1 MLNPFARSMLIDN
14 LTHGFQSRCSVLQF
28 TPATPFDYWLL
39 LNDCSLFDEVTTI
52 SVQGCPKANFPI
64 TPCLIFFIVLF
75 LWLFTDWWRDPSY
88 CAGIPNSKLWWLLFF
103 IHFFWRV
110 RLWLFI
116 TWWYDTNICNGGNIL
131 EIWFLLRLFVICAI
145 KLEFS
150 VYHFVPNNLNT
161 MKCSAY
167 YKVFICFDLNMSTW
181 NQFLLELLSCRY
193 WWSNR
198 GFFSTGEADS
208 VIPA

>member
-88 CAGIPNSKLWWLLFF
+88 CAGIPNSKLWWLLFLS
-103 IHFFWRV
+103 IFFGV
-110 RLWLFI
+110 LDYGCSLLDDMTPIFVMEEIFLKYDFCCAYLW
-116 TWWYDTNICNGGNIL
+116 Y
-131 EIWFLLRLFVICAI
+131 VQ
-145 KLEFS
+145 S
-150 VYHFVPNNLNT
+150 NLN
-161 MKCSAY
+161 SQ
-167 YKVFICFDLNMSTW
+167 FIILC
-181 NQFLLELLSCRY
+181 Q
-193 WWSNR
+193 
-198 GFFSTGEADS
+198 
-208 VIPA
+208 II

>member
-14 LTHGFQSRCSVLQF
+14 LTLGFQSRCSVLQF
-28 TPATPFDYWLL
+28 PPPFVYWLL

-52 SVQGCPKANFPI
+52 SVEGCPKANFPGSL
-64 TPCLIFFIVLF
+64 CLIFLIVLF
-75 LWLFTDWWRDPSY
+75 LWLFTDWWHDPSY
-88 CAGIPNSKLWWLLFF
+88 CAGIPNSKFWWLLFLSIF
-103 IHFFWRV
+103 VCV

-116 TWWYDTNICNGGNIL
+116 TWWYDTNISNGVNIF

-167 YKVFICFDLNMSTW
+167 
-181 NQFLLELLSCRY
+181 
-193 WWSNR
+193 
-198 GFFSTGEADS
+198 
-208 VIPA
+208 

>member
-1 MLNPFARSMLIDN
+1 MGFRVGVQYCNLPPPPPLIIGYCLMTVHCLMKWPQYLFRDAQKQIF
-14 LTHGFQSRCSVLQF
+14 LSPLAWFSSLFCF
-28 TPATPFDYWLL
+28 Y
-39 LNDCSLFDEVTTI
+39 DCSLIDDVTP
-52 SVQGCPKANFPI
+52 V
-64 TPCLIFFIVLF
+64 IVLGSLIANCGGSF
-75 LWLFTDWWRDPSY
+75 
-88 CAGIPNSKLWWLLFF
+88 FF

-198 GFFSTGEADS
+198 GFFLLVKQTL
-208 VIPA
+208 

>member
-75 LWLFTDWWRDPSY
+75 YDCSLIDDVTPVIVLGSLIANCGGSFFLSIFFGVLDYGCSLLDDMTPIFVMEEIFLKYDFCCAYLWYVQS
-88 CAGIPNSKLWWLLFF
+88 
-103 IHFFWRV
+103 
-110 RLWLFI
+110 
-116 TWWYDTNICNGGNIL
+116 
-131 EIWFLLRLFVICAI
+131 
-145 KLEFS
+145 
-150 VYHFVPNNLNT
+150 NLN
-161 MKCSAY
+161 SQ
-167 YKVFICFDLNMSTW
+167 FIILC
-181 NQFLLELLSCRY
+181 Q
-193 WWSNR
+193 
-198 GFFSTGEADS
+198 
-208 VIPA
+208 II